1 MKKKV
6 ALFCTVIMLFLA
18 SSITTM
24 AMENE
29 CAPQAICAHTYVLQS
44 RTVVYEE
51 QLACVT
57 AGCTVTRT
65 HYSST
70 YRCNKCRDTFA
81 KSEVDDH
88 HSMTHH

>member
-51 QLACVT
+51 
-57 AGCTVTRT
+57 
-65 HYSST
+65 
-70 YRCNKCRDTFA
+70 
-81 KSEVDDH
+81 
-88 HSMTHH
+88 